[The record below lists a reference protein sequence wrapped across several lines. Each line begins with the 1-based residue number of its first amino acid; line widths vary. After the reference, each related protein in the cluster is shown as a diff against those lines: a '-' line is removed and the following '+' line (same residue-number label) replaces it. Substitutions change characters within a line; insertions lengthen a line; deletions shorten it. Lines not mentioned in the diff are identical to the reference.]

1 MLNLSDRHATK
12 RGKKKRRLM
21 KHFASGLHDTQKP
34 EEELQS
40 IMASWRSLIMPN
52 QAGTLPVRMRMN
64 AKYFLDTNIF
74 VYSFD
79 RQYPDKQKC
88 AKELIGKAL
97 EDGNGCI
104 SYQVVQEFLNVSTR
118 KFATPLSANDAED
131 YLTMVLEPL
140 CEIFSTINIY
150 RKGLEIMERWQYS
163 FYDSL
168 IIASAISTDCRIL
181 YTEDLQHDQKIENL
195 TIINPFI

>member
-1 MLNLSDRHATK
+1 
-12 RGKKKRRLM
+12 
-21 KHFASGLHDTQKP
+21 
-34 EEELQS
+34 
-40 IMASWRSLIMPN
+40 MPN
-52 QAGTLPVRMRMN
+52 QADTLPVRIRMS

-79 RQYPDKQKC
+79 TQYPDKQKC

-104 SYQVVQEFLNVSTR
+104 SYQVVQEFINVSTR
-118 KFATPLSANDAED
+118 KFVTSLSANDAEG

-140 CEIFSTINIY
+140 CEIFSTINLY
-150 RKGLEIMERWQYS
+150 RKALEIIERWQYS

-168 IIASAISTDCRIL
+168 IIASAASADCRIL

-195 TIINPFI
+195 KIINPFI

>member
-1 MLNLSDRHATK
+1 MHNLAD
-12 RGKKKRRLM
+12 
-21 KHFASGLHDTQKP
+21 
-34 EEELQS
+34 
-40 IMASWRSLIMPN
+40 
-52 QAGTLPVRMRMN
+52 TLPVRRRMS

-79 RQYPDKQKC
+79 ARYPDKQKC

-118 KFATPLSANDAED
+118 KFAASLSANDAEG

-140 CEIFSTINIY
+140 CEIFSTINLY
-150 RKGLEIMERWQYS
+150 RKALEIIERWQYS

-168 IIASAISTDCRIL
+168 IIASAASADCRIL

-195 TIINPFI
+195 KIINPFI